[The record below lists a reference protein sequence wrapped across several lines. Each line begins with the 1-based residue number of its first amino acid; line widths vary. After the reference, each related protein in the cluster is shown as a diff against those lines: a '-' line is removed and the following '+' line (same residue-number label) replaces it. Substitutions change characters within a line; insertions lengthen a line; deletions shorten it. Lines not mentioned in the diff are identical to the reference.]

1 MKSIKKTQFIYKFIE
16 YRKRYLPFFEEK
28 INSSLI
34 KYTKEVYDDFNK
46 DKQSYIFRKKV
57 TNDLIREQMSLE
69 NYEVINIL
77 KNNLLLNNE
86 FNSLN
91 YSLAL
96 HPFIITRDS
105 NLKQIPSIFSKIV
118 YICSIFKQPDI
129 YSQINEH
136 FKLIYTYLNN
146 YNYLKLEKINHE
158 IAQNKAMLLSISE
171 YKEGLNYDN
180 KFITIKNK
188 HDDIKFFNTLKRMPK
203 TLILIE
209 YLLIKTN
216 KIGDYLVNKTANQ
229 SKRVKKFKEI
239 YETSSDPIR
248 TKNKYNLQTFNDFE
262 MLLKEKVVLE
272 KAILFV
278 YQNLENKKEH
288 LDKQFLEYLL
298 EQYNAE

>member
-34 KYTKEVYDDFNK
+34 KYTKEVYNDFNK

-146 YNYLKLEKINHE
+146 YNYLKLEKLNHE
-158 IAQNKAMLLSISE
+158 NEQNKAMLLSISE

-188 HDDIKFFNTLKRMPK
+188 YDDIKSFNTLKRMPK

-278 YQNLENKKEH
+278 YQNLENEKENIN
-288 LDKQFLEYLL
+288 KEFLEYLL
-298 EQYNAE
+298 DQYNVE